1 VHTFKYRLQT
11 LLDLKIDRKAELQV
25 CVAQRHKEL
34 AAEQEEL
41 EQLQQTEKQLEEKL
55 LQARRAM
62 LSDSVGSTAVA
73 IRQHRDY
80 LSGLAA
86 DLEMARNS
94 TFSQQSRVRKFEEK
108 LAEAKRQLTECLRE
122 IDVLTKHRDRLQQ
135 RFLRAVEAREA
146 AEQDEIGAV
155 MFLRK
160 ETAS

>member
-1 VHTFKYRLQT
+1 
-11 LLDLKIDRKAELQV
+11 
-25 CVAQRHKEL
+25 
-34 AAEQEEL
+34 
-41 EQLQQTEKQLEEKL
+41 
-55 LQARRAM
+55 M